1 MEKDKRR
8 RIGYSELQKLLR
20 HRHPML
26 LIDRVEH
33 YEPGKSMTALVA
45 ASGASDWAQGHFPGR
60 AIYPGTHLLQ
70 AFSQTAI
77 MLLQLS
83 STQLEDDEVTIVSSL
98 EARFNQVVVP
108 GDLVVFQ
115 TNLDKVVQCLFFFSG
130 GAFVEEK
137 KVASFKVR
145 VARRALTALG
155 ERAW

>member
-1 MEKDKRR
+1 MERNNR
-8 RIGYSELQKLLR
+8 RIGHAGLQRLLR

-33 YEPGKSMTALVA
+33 YEPGASMTAIVA
-45 ASGASDWAQGHFPGR
+45 ASGSSEWAQGHFPDR

-83 STQLEDDEVTIVSSL
+83 STPLEDDEVTVVSSL
-98 EARFNQVVVP
+98 EARFSQVVVP
-108 GDLVVFQ
+108 GDLVIFQ
-115 TNLDKVVQCLFFFSG
+115 TRLDKAVEGLFFFSG
-130 GAFVEEK
+130 GAFVEGRR
-137 KVASFKVR
+137 VASFKVR
-145 VARRALTALG
+145 VARRPVAALG